1 MPLLVYCL
9 VYPLLW
15 AVSRLPFPVL
25 YSISDGLYWLLYK
38 TFGYRKK
45 VVAENLS
52 LAFPEK
58 SEKERKKI
66 EEEFYR
72 HLCDVF
78 LEMVKSLSISSEEM
92 DQRFQ
97 IPDLGPLEQMDEQGT
112 PVFLVGAHM
121 ASWEWSMAINRKL
134 NNLKGYAVYK
144 PLANPYFDR
153 LAKRIRGKWGTAL
166 VSTSETK
173 ELVGNHVQRHKPSIF
188 GMLSD
193 QSPMAIKADYWRE
206 FMGVVVPVHT
216 GAEKLARR
224 WNIPIIY
231 LDVEKLGRGTYKAH
245 FEVLENQ
252 SGSTDRFQITDTYID
267 RVEKSIR
274 AQPQYYLWTHKR
286 FKHRHKNPE
295 DYGAHVRNKDSTIG
309 KEKTI

>member
-1 MPLLVYCL
+1 MSFLVYCL

-15 AVSRLPFPVL
+15 AVSRLPFSVL
-25 YSISDGLYWLLYK
+25 YFFSDRLYWLLYK
-38 TFGYRKK
+38 TFGYRKR
-45 VVAENLS
+45 VVAENLF

-78 LEMVKSLSISSEEM
+78 LEMVKSLSISPEEM
-92 DQRFQ
+92 DRRFQ
-97 IPDLGPLEQMDEQGT
+97 IPDLGPLKEMDEQGI

-134 NNLKGYAVYK
+134 STLKGYAVYK

-153 LAKRIRGKWGTAL
+153 LVKRIRGKWGTTL
-166 VSTSETK
+166 VSTSETRDLVAKYVK
-173 ELVGNHVQRHKPSIF
+173 EKKPSIF

-193 QSPMAIKADYWRE
+193 QSPMAIKSDYWRP
-206 FMGVVVPVHT
+206 FMGIVVPVHT

-224 WNIPIIY
+224 WDIPLIY
-231 LDVEKLGRGTYKAH
+231 LDVEKTGRGHYKAH
-245 FEVLENQ
+245 FEILENN
-252 SGSTDRFQITDTYID
+252 SGKTDRFQITDTYID
-267 RVEKSIR
+267 RVEETIR
-274 AQPQYYLWTHKR
+274 AQPQYYLWTHRR
-286 FKHRHKNPE
+286 FKHRHKNPS
-295 DYGAHVRNKDSTIG
+295 DYRAHVRHKNSIIG
-309 KEKTI
+309 QEKTP